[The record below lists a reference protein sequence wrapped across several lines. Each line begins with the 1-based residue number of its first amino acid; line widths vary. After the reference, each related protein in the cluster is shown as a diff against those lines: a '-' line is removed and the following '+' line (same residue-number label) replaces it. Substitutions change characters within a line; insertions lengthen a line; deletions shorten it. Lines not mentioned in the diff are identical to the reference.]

1 MELPS
6 KLPLELLKELS
17 ACKLKN
23 EDVSFLITLL
33 KNKVMEITL
42 LYRGSVHGW
51 TAKDFHDNCDNKG
64 PTISLF

>member
-23 EDVSFLITLL
+23 EDVSFLITLF